1 MTALNIK
8 KANEVAPNAG
18 SLTIINGPPG
28 MGKSTFCGTMAEY
41 LGPENVLVIATLPR
55 EVNSTVYQQH
65 NLDTIIVTDD
75 DWDPGAGS
83 LVSGGFDTLM
93 SILRELRQDE
103 QYKGIILDNGTESAE
118 LAWHA
123 SLELAGVADPS
134 ELKNSFKPY
143 VTMREKMETLMRSLS
158 TLTGKTGLVAQPKLV
173 AVPWHIQPAKESM
186 DDNETSDQK
195 GKGSEYE
202 GDYLPMIRG
211 GFRRRLGALVDNVIY
226 ADIVRIPGKNP
237 LADAANHYCLQ
248 LIGDNEKHVKL
259 AGPQPPEAR
268 LVKKKYLDVQNSET
282 AWRDFM
288 DLTTTAG
295 S

>member
-1 MTALNIK
+1 MTLNIT

-18 SLTIINGPPG
+18 SLTVINGPPG
-28 MGKSTFCGTMAEY
+28 MGKSTFCGAMAEY

-55 EVNSTVYQQH
+55 EVNSVAYQKH
-65 NLDTIIVTDD
+65 NLDTIIVTDN

-83 LVSGGFDTLM
+83 IVSGGFDKLM
-93 SILRELRQDE
+93 SILRELRKDE
-103 QYKGIILDNGTESAE
+103 QYKGIILDNGTEAAE
-118 LAWHA
+118 LAWHS

-186 DDNETSDQK
+186 DDSDTADEK

-211 GFRRRLGALVDNVIY
+211 GFRRRLGALVDNVVY
-226 ADIVRIPGKNP
+226 ADIVRIPGKNA
-237 LADAANHYCLQ
+237 LAEASNHYCLQ
-248 LIGDNEKHVKL
+248 VISDNEKHVKL
-259 AGPQPPEAR
+259 AGPQPPEGV
-268 LVKKKYLDVQNSET
+268 LVKKKYLDVHGREDS
-282 AWRDFM
+282 WRAFM
-288 DLTTTAG
+288 DLLSVG
-295 S
+295 G